1 MWEGV
6 WVSLHYSSSRSRPRP
21 IRSRERHAVW
31 RGWYGGMTTTLW
43 RYSRNDYKVPERKS
57 DGKTGYERVDEE
69 EEEEVGD

>member
-1 MWEGV
+1 
-6 WVSLHYSSSRSRPRP
+6 
-21 IRSRERHAVW
+21 
-31 RGWYGGMTTTLW
+31 MTTTLW